1 MEGTARCTLIFVP
14 MLQHFSPYALQILR
28 LVIWLSILTAIFAPL
43 ERLFALHPQ
52 SFFRKALVTDLS
64 YYFLSSLV
72 PAILLSVP
80 LAVVARGVHGLIP
93 AGYTLA
99 VAALPVWLR
108 ATVALVVGE
117 IGFYWGHRW
126 SHQFPLLWRFHAIHH
141 APEHLTWLA
150 SSRAHPIDMVFTRFC
165 GLTLLYLTGLASPM
179 GGSAALIPVLV
190 ILFGTFWGFFIH
202 ANLRWRF
209 GPLEWLIATP
219 AFHHWHHTN
228 DGPAY
233 IDKNFSPMLPWID
246 AAFGTLYLP
255 SDKTPQRYGTDYPV
269 SPDFLGQ
276 LLQPFAPEAATE
288 IRAEAPTSIPTA

>member
-72 PAILLSVP
+72 PAILLSMP

-179 GGSAALIPVLV
+179 GGSASPYPRACDSVRHVLGFLHPRQSAL
-190 ILFGTFWGFFIH
+190 
-202 ANLRWRF
+202 ALRASRMADRHS
-209 GPLEWLIATP
+209 G
-219 AFHHWHHTN
+219 
-228 DGPAY
+228 
-233 IDKNFSPMLPWID
+233 
-246 AAFGTLYLP
+246 LP
-255 SDKTPQRYGTDYPV
+255 SLASHQRRTG
-269 SPDFLGQ
+269 LH
-276 LLQPFAPEAATE
+276 
-288 IRAEAPTSIPTA
+288 R